1 MESLLSSLKFRPIL
15 LIVILQILYKDIS
28 NNKSSEN
35 AKITAVRPIFK
46 KGIRTE
52 TKNYRPVSLLNVFTK
67 VYERF
72 LHENLTN
79 YVDIFL
85 SKFVSA

>member
-1 MESLLSSLKFRPIL
+1 MESLLSSLKFWPIL

-35 AKITAVRPIFK
+35 AKITTVRPIFK

-52 TKNYRPVSLLNVFTK
+52 TKNYRRVSLLNVFTK